1 MGLSSRYQQSSFEIS
16 YGGVIMADL
25 LFSDGDGG
33 SVVVHGRE
41 ADSLW
46 SLTEGFDA
54 ATVSACIECG
64 SCILAV
70 VAVVDTIDR
79 SLPHDASAAIVD
91 LADDAPTLHLYV
103 TRSAGPQRCTHHSWR
118 APGFEEWCDAMGVA
132 RRPRRRR

>member
-1 MGLSSRYQQSSFEIS
+1 
-16 YGGVIMADL
+16 MADI

-33 SVVVHGRE
+33 SVVVHGGE
-41 ADSLW
+41 ANSLW
-46 SLTEGFDA
+46 TLTDGFGA
-54 ATVSACIECG
+54 ARVSACDECG

-103 TRSAGPQRCTHHSWR
+103 SRSTGPQPCTHNSWR
-118 APGFEEWCDAMGVA
+118 DPGFDEWCDATGA
-132 RRPRRRR
+132 PRRLRGRR